1 MARLAL
7 LIAWALLVGCLPAVG
22 PGDSVGV
29 TLAAAAT
36 ACDWAGTRS
45 AAMAGWAEGRS
56 EVGPVAP
63 LLIGS
68 TPSPAAVDAYF
79 AGTLAALVVAERL
92 LPRRWRPTLH
102 WTVAVAGAAASYGN
116 AGSIGPCGAGVRS

>member
-1 MARLAL
+1 MQSPFVILAWTIPSL
-7 LIAWALLVGCLPAVG
+7 GCVPSVG
-22 PGDSVGV
+22 PGDAVGV
-29 TLAAAAT
+29 TLATVAT
-36 ACDWAGTRS
+36 TCDWAGTRS
-45 AAMAGWAEGRS
+45 VAIAGWPEGRS

-68 TPSPAAVDAYF
+68 TPSPVAVNAYF

-102 WTVAVAGAAASYGN
+102 WTVAAVETAASYRN
-116 AGSIGPCGAGVRS
+116 ARSIGPCGL